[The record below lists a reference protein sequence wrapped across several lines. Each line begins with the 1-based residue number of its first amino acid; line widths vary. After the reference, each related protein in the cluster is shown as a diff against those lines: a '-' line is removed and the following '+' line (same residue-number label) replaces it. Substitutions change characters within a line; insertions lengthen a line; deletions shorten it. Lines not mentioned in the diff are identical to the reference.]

1 MKKLLLILVVL
12 FSMSANILAD
22 GLTATL
28 QQGDVMTP
36 FYGVDAF
43 KDAYAAAQNG
53 AVITL
58 SSGSFNDVD
67 KIEKEISIIG
77 ANAFED
83 NGSDRTLLKSIA
95 VVADNVKIEGIH
107 FLGSIDIGLSSSLK
121 EIHNFLLK
129 RCYVKESLCS
139 KRSHYNTIVDQC
151 VIKREQAMSAS
162 NNYCIKNSTI
172 ECFNSMNKP
181 TNVAYI
187 TNCVVWAFVAYHAI
201 WPYEEMDGF
210 CRPYAIYK
218 NNYLAIY
225 KPNSAT
231 KYLTLSSPSEY
242 HNNLFCQSDMDLN
255 NMIISYGVGCVNNG
269 NIVGKQ
275 KFEKI
280 KGYPAHPV
288 DAPLG
293 SDGTSVGPYG
303 GTGFS
308 EYPAIPRIISKS
320 IDSNSNAEGKINVKI
335 TVKAEQ

>member
-129 RCYVKESLCS
+129 RNYSA
-139 KRSHYNTIVDQC
+139 IV
-151 VIKREQAMSAS
+151 
-162 NNYCIKNSTI
+162 
-172 ECFNSMNKP
+172 
-181 TNVAYI
+181 
-187 TNCVVWAFVAYHAI
+187 
-201 WPYEEMDGF
+201 
-210 CRPYAIYK
+210 
-218 NNYLAIY
+218 
-225 KPNSAT
+225 
-231 KYLTLSSPSEY
+231 
-242 HNNLFCQSDMDLN
+242 
-255 NMIISYGVGCVNNG
+255 
-269 NIVGKQ
+269 
-275 KFEKI
+275 
-280 KGYPAHPV
+280 
-288 DAPLG
+288 
-293 SDGTSVGPYG
+293 
-303 GTGFS
+303 
-308 EYPAIPRIISKS
+308 
-320 IDSNSNAEGKINVKI
+320 
-335 TVKAEQ
+335 